1 MENARLSCGPTY
13 EIFFEYAT
21 YEMVF
26 SLYDTSIKDGVTCT
40 NYERINSSYGECVNQ
55 VVKDL
60 FLENLDCVPP
70 WVPNNSGSVCEI
82 DMKDTK
88 YYEGLTSDLIEMSS
102 GLKMNI
108 LRTCLPSC
116 KTMKVLLKKVDYSS
130 RNLYKS

>member
-1 MENARLSCGPTY
+1 MENARVSCGPTY
-13 EIFFEYAT
+13 ENFFEYAT

-55 VVKDL
+55 VVKDV
-60 FLENLDCVPP
+60 FLENLDCVTP

-82 DMKDTK
+82 DKEIHMKDTK
-88 YYEGLTSDLIEMSS
+88 YYEGLPSDLIEMSS

-108 LRTCLPSC
+108 LRTVRYSVKSGPP
-116 KTMKVLLKKVDYSS
+116 LLIKIS
-130 RNLYKS
+130 KSLSN